1 MTLITCPS
9 INTNDFIILSYI
21 CFVDEQNSDLK
32 INLKKSEEMPES
44 INVADTTSCHKGEER
59 GEFVYIETLISS

>member
-1 MTLITCPS
+1 M
-9 INTNDFIILSYI
+9 ILSYI

-32 INLKKSEEMPES
+32 INLKKSEKMPDS

-59 GEFVYIETLISS
+59 GEFDYIEILISY